1 MNIHGGSG
9 VKHCKILLTIILTII
24 LLTACGSSGIKDAY
38 NWPVEKFTF
47 TDHNGKPFG
56 LEDLKG
62 KVWVANFIFTNCD
75 DVCLPMTANMKK
87 IQDEVKNEGIQ
98 NIEFVSFSVD
108 PTIDTPE
115 VLTGFGNM
123 FQVDY
128 HNWHFLTGYTQE
140 QIEKFAVDNFKTI
153 VKKPESGDQVI
164 HGTSFYLIDEEGKVM
179 KDYTGLA
186 EMPMEELIKDIK
198 SLQ

>member
-115 VLTGFGNM
+115 VLIGFGNM

-128 HNWHFLTGYTQE
+128 H
-140 QIEKFAVDNFKTI
+140 
-153 VKKPESGDQVI
+153 
-164 HGTSFYLIDEEGKVM
+164 
-179 KDYTGLA
+179 
-186 EMPMEELIKDIK
+186 
-198 SLQ
+198 